1 MIRQENSIKQPFPL
15 LLVLISF
22 FLFTALLSGCGNR
35 GRDIKTSKVDSLLV
49 PAVQIRE
56 NKPALAPLPE
66 GELRVNDAAFGE
78 TINLSGKPV
87 SIRENI
93 KPEQL
98 FVKGNF
104 LITNNQ
110 RQDSIFMIFEIPSM
124 KCVAAFGVKGNGPD
138 EFGFPRIVETAED
151 SILFYIYEMNN
162 EKVYKVSHTHLYPE
176 YYITLSKKSRSFDEK
191 QIVFIDNK
199 TAYFSATA
207 LKGKMIY
214 YFSKDSLPQDKSIE
228 DLAIPGIKGS
238 WTTLI
243 GDFGINNDAGRIAYA
258 YKYFKRLRIIDINS
272 MKERNIIFEAKNL
285 EKGLNDIATLEPTNI
300 THYWGMSANNEY
312 FWMLY
317 SGRTPVDVQ
326 RDNRNKKKYI
336 FVEKF
341 DWNGNPVKRYKLDDW
356 GYFCVDKK
364 NETLYLASTASIFSL
379 IRYDLTDSLNK

>member
-1 MIRQENSIKQPFPL
+1 MHDTFIGVRKQGKGHKN
-15 LLVLISF
+15 
-22 FLFTALLSGCGNR
+22 FT
-35 GRDIKTSKVDSLLV
+35 VDSLLV
-49 PAVQIRE
+49 PSEQTGV

-66 GELRVNDAAFGE
+66 GELRINDAAFGE
-78 TINLSGKPV
+78 TINLTGKPV

-110 RQDSIFMIFEIPSM
+110 RKDSVFMIFEIPSM

-162 EKVYKVSHTHLYPE
+162 EKVYKVSVKHLYPE

-191 QIVFIDNK
+191 QLVFIDNK
-199 TAYFSATA
+199 TAYYSATA

-214 YFSKDSLPQDKSIE
+214 YFNKDSLPQDKSIR

-243 GDFGINNDAGRIAYA
+243 GDFGINNDVGRIAYA
-258 YKYFKRLRIIDINS
+258 YKYFKRLRIIDFNS

-364 NETLYLASTASIFSL
+364 NESLYLASTASIYSL
-379 IRYDLTDSLNK
+379 IRYDLTDTLNK

>member
-1 MIRQENSIKQPFPL
+1 MIFKVTKLII
-15 LLVLISF
+15 LVAF
-22 FLFTALLSGCGNR
+22 LSGCGNK
-35 GRDIKTSKVDSLLV
+35 GRNVKNPPLDSLPV
-49 PAVQIRE
+49 PTVQMRE
-56 NKPALAPLPE
+56 NKPSLVPLPE
-66 GELRVNDAAFGE
+66 GEIRVTDAAFGE
-78 TINLSGKPV
+78 TINLTGKPLN
-87 SIRENI
+87 IRENI

-98 FVKGNF
+98 FVKGDF

-110 RQDSIFMIFEIPSM
+110 RKDSVFMIFEIPSM
-124 KCVAAFGVKGNGPD
+124 KCVAAFGVRGNGPD

-162 EKVYKVSHTHLYPE
+162 EKVYKVSLKHLYPE

-191 QIVFIDNK
+191 QIVFINNK
-199 TAYFSATA
+199 TAYYSSTA
-207 LKGKMIY
+207 SKGKMIY
-214 YFSKDSLPQDKSIE
+214 YFNKDSIPQEKSIE
-228 DLAIPGIKGS
+228 DLTIPGIKGS

-243 GDFGINNDAGRIAYA
+243 GDFGINSNYGRIAYA
-258 YKYFKRLRIIDINS
+258 YKYFKRLRIIDIQS

-300 THYWGMSANNEY
+300 THYWGMSANNGY

-341 DWNGNPVKRYKLDDW
+341 DWNGDPVKRYKLDDW
-356 GYFCVDKK
+356 GYFCVDKNNK
-364 NETLYLASTASIFSL
+364 TLYLASTASIYSL
-379 IRYDLTDSLNK
+379 IRYDLADPLNK

>member
-1 MIRQENSIKQPFPL
+1 MIKQENSIKQPSL
-15 LLVLISF
+15 LLLALISF
-22 FLFTALLSGCGNR
+22 FICTTLLSGCGNR
-35 GRDIKTSKVDSLLV
+35 GRDIKTSHVDSLLV
-49 PAVQIRE
+49 PSVPTGV

-66 GELRVNDAAFGE
+66 GELRLNDAAFGE
-78 TINLSGKPV
+78 TINLTGKPV

-110 RQDSIFMIFEIPSM
+110 RKDSVFMIFEIPSM

-162 EKVYKVSHTHLYPE
+162 EKVYKVSVKHLYPE

-191 QIVFIDNK
+191 QLVFIDNK
-199 TAYFSATA
+199 TAYYSATA

-214 YFSKDSLPQDKSIE
+214 YFNKDSLPQDKSIK

-243 GDFGINNDAGRIAYA
+243 GDFGINNDVGRIAYA
-258 YKYFKRLRIIDINS
+258 YKYFKRLRIIDFNS
-272 MKERNIIFEAKNL
+272 TKERNIIFEAKNL

-364 NETLYLASTASIFSL
+364 NESLYLASTASIYSL
-379 IRYDLTDSLNK
+379 IRYNLTDTLNK

>member
-1 MIRQENSIKQPFPL
+1 MSYHTII
-15 LLVLISF
+15 LIILIAF
-22 FLFTALLSGCGNR
+22 LSGCGNR
-35 GRDIKTSKVDSLLV
+35 GRNPKNSSVDNFPV
-49 PAVQIRE
+49 PAIQIRE
-56 NKPALAPLPE
+56 KSPVLAPLPD
-66 GELRVNDAAFGE
+66 GEVRMNDAAFGE
-78 TINLSGKPV
+78 TINLTGKP
-87 SIRENI
+87 INIKENI

-98 FVKGNF
+98 FVKGNY
-104 LITNNQ
+104 LVTKNQ
-110 RQDSIFMIFEIPSM
+110 RKDSVFMIFEIPSM

-162 EKVYKVSHTHLYPE
+162 EKVYKVSLKLLYPE
-176 YYITLSKKSRSFDEK
+176 YYLTLSKKSRSFDEK

-199 TAYFSATA
+199 TAYYSASA
-207 LKGKMIY
+207 SKGKMIY
-214 YFSKDSLPQDKSIE
+214 YFNRDSIPQDKSIH

-243 GDFGINNDAGRIAYA
+243 GDFGINNHLGRIAYA

-285 EKGLNDIATLEPTNI
+285 DKGLNDIATLEPTNI
-300 THYWGMSANNEY
+300 THYWGMSANDEY

-326 RDNRNKKKYI
+326 RDNRNNKKFI

-364 NETLYLASTASIFSL
+364 NELLYLASTASIYSL
-379 IRYDLTDSLNK
+379 IRYDLTDSSKEQ

>member
-1 MIRQENSIKQPFPL
+1 MRQLKAYWFI
-15 LLVLISF
+15 I
-22 FLFTALLSGCGNR
+22 A
-35 GRDIKTSKVDSLLV
+35 ISLLV
-49 PAVQIRE
+49 WNCNNPGKNNADVQNSNNSLTDTISQKSQSVLPPLEAEEIRVTD
-56 NKPALAPLPE
+56 NS
-66 GELRVNDAAFGE
+66 FGE
-78 TINLSGKPV
+78 TINLTGQIV

-93 KPEQL
+93 KPQQL
-98 FVKGNF
+98 FVKGDF

-110 RQDSIFMIFEIPSM
+110 RKDSVFMIFEIPSM

-138 EFGFPRIVETAED
+138 EFGFPRIVESVED

-162 EKVYKVSHTHLYPE
+162 EKIYKVTLKHLYPE
-176 YYITLSKKSRSFDEK
+176 YYLTLSKKSRSFDEK
-191 QIVFIDNK
+191 QIKFVDHK
-199 TAYFSATA
+199 TAYYAATA
-207 LKGKMIY
+207 SKGKMIY
-214 YFSKDSLPQDKSIE
+214 YFNKDSLPQDKSIK

-243 GDFGINNDAGRIAYA
+243 GDFGINTNRMRIAYA
-258 YKYFKRLRIIDINS
+258 YKYFKRLRIIDIQS

-300 THYWGMSANNEY
+300 THYWGMSPNDDY

-356 GYFCVDKK
+356 GYFCVDEKR
-364 NETLYLASTASIFSL
+364 ETLYLASTAGIHSLLKYNISDSIKSV
-379 IRYDLTDSLNK
+379 N

>member
-1 MIRQENSIKQPFPL
+1 MYQFRTIIL
-15 LLVLISF
+15 L
-22 FLFTALLSGCGNR
+22 FLFIAILSGCGNKNR
-35 GRDIKTSKVDSLLV
+35 NLKNSPVDTIIV
-49 PAVQIRE
+49 RNVQIRE
-56 NKPALAPLPE
+56 NKPALAPLSE
-66 GELRVNDAAFGE
+66 GEIRVTDAAFGE
-78 TINLSGKPV
+78 TINLTGKPV
-87 SIRENI
+87 NIKENI

-98 FVKGNF
+98 FVKGNY

-110 RQDSIFMIFEIPSM
+110 RKDSVFMIFEIPSM
-124 KCVAAFGVKGNGPD
+124 KCVAAFGIKGNGPD
-138 EFGFPRIVETAED
+138 EFGFPRIAETAED

-162 EKVYKVSHTHLYPE
+162 EKVYKVSLIHLYPE
-176 YYITLSKKSRSFDEK
+176 YYLTLSKKNRSFDEK

-199 TAYFSATA
+199 TAYYCATA
-207 LKGKMIY
+207 SKGKMIY
-214 YFSKDSLPQDKSIE
+214 YFNKDSLPQDRSIK
-228 DLAIPGIKGS
+228 DLTIPGIKGS

-243 GDFGINNDAGRIAYA
+243 GDFGINTDYRRIAYA
-258 YKYFKRLRIIDINS
+258 YKYFKRLMIIDIQS
-272 MKERNIIFEAKNL
+272 MKERNIIFEAKEL

-300 THYWGMSANNEY
+300 THYWGMSSNNEY

-341 DWNGNPVKRYKLDDW
+341 DWNGNPVQRYKLDDW

-379 IRYDLTDSLNK
+379 IRYDLTDSSNK